1 MGEHKL
7 WVIYKD
13 LYDFITEQTR
23 KVNIQKK
30 NKPYDFFLKIVFSA
44 FLQSLHQSE
53 KRDNHL

>member
-30 NKPYDFFLKIVFSA
+30 TKPYDFFLKIGF
-44 FLQSLHQSE
+44 FCIPSE
-53 KRDNHL
+53 FISKWEKG